1 MSVNKPDWLKIRV
14 AGNGNLTEITEMM
27 RSFQLHTVCEEAN
40 CPNTAECFSKKT
52 ATFMILGNVCS
63 RNCKFCNVTKGKP
76 LPVDPMEPA
85 KVAEAAR
92 KLGLSYAV
100 VTSVTRDDLPDG
112 GASQFV
118 KVVHELKG
126 ISEDFA
132 VEVLT
137 PDFQGDSEAL
147 SAIAAAKPKV
157 INHNTET
164 IERLYPDIRPEA
176 NYRRSMEFIGKVKKL
191 NPGIFSKSGFM
202 VGLGE
207 SKDEV
212 EKLLL
217 DLHEQSCDIV
227 TIGQYLPPS
236 PGHYPVQEYV
246 HPDVF
251 LMYKI
256 MAEEIGFRFVASAP
270 FVRSS
275 YRASEAFSIPK

>member
-1 MSVNKPDWLKIRV
+1 MNASKPDWLKIRV
-14 AGNGNLTEITEMM
+14 AGNGNVTEIAEIM
-27 RSFQLHTVCEEAN
+27 RSLQLHTVCEEAN
-40 CPNTAECFSKKT
+40 CPNAVECFSKKT
-52 ATFMILGNVCS
+52 ATFMILGNICS
-63 RNCKFCNVTKGKP
+63 RNCKFCKVTKGSP
-76 LPVDPMEPA
+76 LPVDPLEPE

-92 KLGLSYAV
+92 KLKLSYAV

-118 KVVHELKG
+118 KVIHELKG

-137 PDFQGDSEAL
+137 PDFQGNMEAL

-157 INHNTET
+157 INHNVET
-164 IERLYPDIRPEA
+164 IERLYPAIRPEA
-176 NYRRSMEFIGKVKKL
+176 NYRRSMDFIRNVKTL
-191 NPGIFSKSGFM
+191 DPGIFSKSGFM

-217 DLHEQSCDIV
+217 DLREQGCDIV

-236 PGHYPVQEYV
+236 SDHYPVHEYV

-251 LMYKI
+251 LMYKK
-256 MAEEIGFRFVASAP
+256 MGEEIGFRFVASAP

-275 YRASEAFSIPK
+275 YRANEAFMK

>member
-1 MSVNKPDWLKIRV
+1 MSVNKPDWLKIRI
-14 AGNGNLTEITEMM
+14 AGNGNLIEIAEMM

-40 CPNTAECFSKKT
+40 CPNTVECFSKKT

-63 RNCKFCNVTKGKP
+63 RNCKFCNVTKGNP

-92 KLGLSYAV
+92 KLGLRYAV

-118 KVVHELKG
+118 KVIHELKG

-137 PDFQGDSEAL
+137 PDFQGDMEAL
-147 SAIAAAKPKV
+147 SAIVTAKPKV
-157 INHNTET
+157 INHNVET

-191 NPGIFSKSGFM
+191 DPGIFSKSGFM

-217 DLHEQSCDIV
+217 DLHEQGCDIV

-236 PGHYPVQEYV
+236 SDHYPVQEYV
-246 HPDVF
+246 HPDIF
-251 LMYKI
+251 QMYKK
-256 MAEEIGFRFVASAP
+256 MSEEIGFRYAASAP

-275 YRASEAFSIPK
+275 YRASEAFSLRE